1 MGVGDFGELS
11 PFPAAGGQM
20 TEDHRF
26 GHVAL
31 LGPTNAG
38 KSTLLN
44 RIIGQKVS
52 IVSPKPQTT
61 RNRIS
66 GIYTREDAQ
75 IVFLDTPGLHD
86 NKRGISPLLMR
97 SAWNSLAQADLILLV
112 LDADL
117 YAKKPGQLEHDLR
130 PLLKGASNSPAPVL
144 AALNKVDKVKEKERL
159 LPIMERLAEAWPTA
173 EFFPLS
179 AKQGKGVDALLETV
193 RDKLPLGPPFYTEE
207 EISTAPIRFMASE
220 IIREKLYMALG
231 QELPYS
237 TAVMVENWDETSR
250 PGMTVIDAVIYV
262 ARDSHKGIVIGKR
275 GERLKKIG
283 SEARLEIEEL
293 IDGRVFL
300 ELWVKVRRDWTG
312 DEIFIR
318 SLGIGD

>member
-1 MGVGDFGELS
+1 
-11 PFPAAGGQM
+11 M

-31 LGPTNAG
+31 IGPTNAG

-44 RIIGQKVS
+44 RIIGQKIS

-66 GIYTREDAQ
+66 GIFTREDAQ
-75 IVFLDTPGLHD
+75 IVFLDTPGLND
-86 NKRGISPLLMR
+86 NKKGISSLLMR

-117 YAKKPGQLEHDLR
+117 YSRKPGELERDLR
-130 PLLKGASNSPAPVL
+130 PLLKGASGSPAPIL
-144 AALNKVDKVKEKERL
+144 AALNKVDKVKEKARL
-159 LPIMERLAEAWPTA
+159 LPVMERLAEVWPQA

-179 AKQGKGVDALLETV
+179 AKQGQGVDALLDGV
-193 RDKLPLGPPFYTEE
+193 RQKLPFGPPFYAED
-207 EISTAPIRFMASE
+207 EISTAPLRFMASE
-220 IIREKLYMALG
+220 IIREKLFLSLG

-262 ARDSHKGIVIGKR
+262 ARESHKGIVIGKR
-275 GERLKKIG
+275 GELLKKIG

-293 IDGRVFL
+293 TDGKVFL

-318 SLGIGD
+318 SLGIGE

>member
-1 MGVGDFGELS
+1 
-11 PFPAAGGQM
+11 M

-31 LGPTNAG
+31 IGPTNAG

-44 RIIGQKVS
+44 RIIGQKIS

-66 GIYTREDAQ
+66 GIFTREDAQ

-117 YAKKPGQLEHDLR
+117 YSRKPGELERDLR
-130 PLLKGASNSPAPVL
+130 PLLKGAAESPAPVL

-159 LPIMERLAEAWPTA
+159 LPVMERLAQVWPQA

-179 AKQGKGVDALLETV
+179 AKQGKGVDALVDKV
-193 RDKLPLGPPFYTEE
+193 REKLPMGPPFYTDD
-207 EISTAPIRFMASE
+207 EISTAPLRFMASE
-220 IIREKLYMALG
+220 IIREKLFLSLG

-262 ARDSHKGIVIGKR
+262 TRESHKGIVIGKR
-275 GERLKKIG
+275 GELLKKIG
-283 SEARLEIEEL
+283 SNARVEIEEL
-293 IDGRVFL
+293 IDGKVFL

-318 SLGIGD
+318 SLGIGE